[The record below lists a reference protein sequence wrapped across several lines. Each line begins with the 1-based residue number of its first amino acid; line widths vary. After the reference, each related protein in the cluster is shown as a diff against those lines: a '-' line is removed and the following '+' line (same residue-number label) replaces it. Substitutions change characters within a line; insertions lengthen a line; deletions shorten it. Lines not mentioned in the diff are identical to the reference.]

1 MANQILKM
9 SSKYKKNLIHILVT
23 IITIIIFCPT
33 SEAKLKNPEQINE
46 KDFLTNINHINIA
59 ARATKDI
66 KIVEQLIKSKRPKA
80 IYIEQWILAEKGNE
94 KILPK
99 LYKIAH
105 KNDTKL
111 YLFIGRDSWFGRR
124 GLVNVLAAFDQ
135 YGSYIDGVVLK
146 TQPNKTNIW
155 KDDVNFQAQVLNQM
169 LDAYSA
175 ISTEAK
181 KRNKQFIVDFPFWFS
196 DYEGPKKSF
205 SENVCDYT
213 DKVIFLIDDI
223 EKLEKLN
230 VKWNDITC
238 SYNIDLTKHATVF
251 SDDDIGD
258 LYKIIKSKLVFYSNF
273 NGFIVDSDSRI
284 DFNGIDKEVMQNKPS
299 DTE

>member
-135 YGSYIDGVVLK
+135 YGSYIDGIVLK

-273 NGFIVDSDSRI
+273 NGFIVDSDSRV
-284 DFNGIDKEVMQNKPS
+284 DFNGLEKEIEQKSTP
-299 DTE
+299 

>member
-1 MANQILKM
+1 M

-135 YGSYIDGVVLK
+135 YGSYIDGEVLK